1 MSKNA
6 FRGLGEALRTSAD
19 WAGIDRAWRDS
30 EDLMASVRRAIPA
43 SLASLVVQIR
53 RDDPPRGIRGSQ
65 VTVIARHAAAAAKLK
80 LALADW
86 PTALRQEGWGI
97 QHLKVIA
104 QRAQSLQPPVSTVVA
119 RKKIPQAVLQ
129 QFRALSDDLKNEAL
143 RRALAR
149 IARPR

>member
-1 MSKNA
+1 MSKTA

-43 SLASLVVQIR
+43 SLASLVVQVR

-97 QHLKVIA
+97 QHLKVMA
-104 QRAQSLQPPVSTVVA
+104 ERTQSLQPPTATVPA
-119 RKKIPQAVLQ
+119 RKKIPEATRQ
-129 QFRALSDDLKNEAL
+129 QFRELSDHLTNEAL

>member
-1 MSKNA
+1 MSKTA

-30 EDLMASVRRAIPA
+30 EDLMVSVRRAIPA
-43 SLASLVVQIR
+43 SLASLVVQVR
-53 RDDPPRGIRGSQ
+53 RDDPPKGIRGSQ
-65 VTVIARHAAAAAKLK
+65 VTVIAQHAAAAAKLK

-86 PTALRQEGWGI
+86 PAALRQEGWGI

-104 QRAQSLQPPVSTVVA
+104 QRTQSLQSPTSTALA
-119 RKKIPQAVLQ
+119 RKKIPEAVLQ
-129 QFRALSDDLKNEAL
+129 QFRELSDHLTNEAL

>member
-1 MSKNA
+1 
-6 FRGLGEALRTSAD
+6 
-19 WAGIDRAWRDS
+19 
-30 EDLMASVRRAIPA
+30 
-43 SLASLVVQIR
+43 
-53 RDDPPRGIRGSQ
+53 

-119 RKKIPQAVLQ
+119 RKKIPQAALQ

>member
-1 MSKNA
+1 MSKTA

-30 EDLMASVRRAIPA
+30 EDLMASVQRAIPA
-43 SLASLVVQIR
+43 PLASLVVQIR

>member
-1 MSKNA
+1 MSKTG

-30 EDLMASVRRAIPA
+30 EDLMASVQRAIPA
-43 SLASLVVQIR
+43 SLASLIVQVR
-53 RDDPPRGIRGSQ
+53 RDDPARGIRGSQ
-65 VTVIARHAAAAAKLK
+65 VTVIARHASAAAKLK

-104 QRAQSLQPPVSTVVA
+104 QRTQSLLPQAATALV
-119 RKKIPQAVLQ
+119 RKKIPEAALQ
-129 QFRALSDDLKNEAL
+129 QFRELSDDLTNEAL

>member
-1 MSKNA
+1 MSKTA

-30 EDLMASVRRAIPA
+30 EDLMASVQRAIPA
-43 SLASLVVQIR
+43 ALASLVVQVR

-80 LALADW
+80 LVLAEW
-86 PTALRQEGWGI
+86 PTSLRQEGWGI

-104 QRAQSLQPPVSTVVA
+104 QRTQSLQPRESAAPA
-119 RKKIPQAVLQ
+119 REKIPEAALK
-129 QFRALSDDLKNEAL
+129 QFRELSDGLTNEAL

>member
-1 MSKNA
+1 MSKTA

-30 EDLMASVRRAIPA
+30 EDLMASVQRAIPA

-65 VTVIARHAAAAAKLK
+65 VTVVTRHAAAAAKLK

>member
-1 MSKNA
+1 MSKTG
-6 FRGLGEALRTSAD
+6 FKGLGEALRTSAD

-30 EDLMASVRRAIPA
+30 EDLMASVQRAIPA
-43 SLASLVVQIR
+43 SLASLIVQVR
-53 RDDPPRGIRGSQ
+53 RDDPARGIRGSQ
-65 VTVIARHAAAAAKLK
+65 VTVIARHASAAAKLK

-104 QRAQSLQPPVSTVVA
+104 QRTQSLLPQAATALA
-119 RKKIPQAVLQ
+119 RKKIPEAALQ
-129 QFRALSDDLKNEAL
+129 QFRELSDDLTNEAL

>member
-1 MSKNA
+1 
-6 FRGLGEALRTSAD
+6 
-19 WAGIDRAWRDS
+19 
-30 EDLMASVRRAIPA
+30 
-43 SLASLVVQIR
+43 VV
-53 RDDPPRGIRGSQ
+53 
-65 VTVIARHAAAAAKLK
+65 ARHAAAAAKLK

-104 QRAQSLQPPVSTVVA
+104 QRTQSLQPPASTLVA
-119 RKKIPQAVLQ
+119 RKKIPQAALQ
-129 QFRALSDDLKNEAL
+129 QFRALSDDLTNEAL

>member
-1 MSKNA
+1 MSKTA

-43 SLASLVVQIR
+43 SLASLVVQVR

-65 VTVIARHAAAAAKLK
+65 VTVITRHAAAAAKLK

-104 QRAQSLQPPVSTVVA
+104 QRTQSLQPQTATVPA
-119 RKKIPQAVLQ
+119 RKKIPEATRQ
-129 QFRALSDDLKNEAL
+129 QFRELSDHLTNEAL